1 VISPASLGSLHPG
14 DFLCHFHDYPEGSE
28 RSDAGSRWARRGLN
42 RVSSDPLL
50 ACAGLTGDEL
60 DEMLALVAG
69 TDICELDVTLG
80 STRFS
85 LRRPAT
91 PASVSSG
98 PDALEAAEPSSLAIT
113 SPLVGIFRPSV
124 TTGETVQ
131 PGQSI
136 GAIEAL
142 GMPSSVDA
150 PQGGTVE
157 ELLVHEGGPVEYG
170 QPLLILHRTGPH
182 HALLTHAVEP

>member
-1 VISPASLGSLHPG
+1 
-14 DFLCHFHDYPEGSE
+14 
-28 RSDAGSRWARRGLN
+28 
-42 RVSSDPLL
+42 VSTDPLL
-50 ACAGLTGDEL
+50 ECAGLSAGEL
-60 DEMLALVAG
+60 AAMLALVAA
-69 TDICELDVTLG
+69 TDICELEVTRG
-80 STRFS
+80 ATRFR
-85 LRRPAT
+85 LRRPAMT
-91 PASVSSG
+91 APPVALYVPPAPV
-98 PDALEAAEPSSLAIT
+98 EPSSLAIT

-124 TTGETVQ
+124 RAGESVQ

-170 QPLLILHRTGPH
+170 QPLLILRRTGSP
-182 HALLTHAVEP
+182 AGPIPADEA